1 MSVDPDQLAS
11 ERPADQDPH
20 RKVQEL
26 RWYRT
31 HQHMSKKLPSFD
43 VKK

>member
-20 RKVQEL
+20 RKV
-26 RWYRT
+26 
-31 HQHMSKKLPSFD
+31 KDKG
-43 VKK
+43 KIING

>member
-20 RKVQEL
+20 CKVQE
-26 RWYRT
+26 YIY
-31 HQHMSKKLPSFD
+31 KLQTCT
-43 VKK
+43 

>member
-20 RKVQEL
+20 YKVQEL
-26 RWYRT
+26 
-31 HQHMSKKLPSFD
+31 SL
-43 VKK
+43 VK